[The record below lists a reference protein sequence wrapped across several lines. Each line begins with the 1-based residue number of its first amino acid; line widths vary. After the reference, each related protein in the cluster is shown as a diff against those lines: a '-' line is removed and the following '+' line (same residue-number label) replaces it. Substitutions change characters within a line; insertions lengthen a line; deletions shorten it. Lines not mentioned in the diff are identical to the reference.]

1 MTIRTR
7 APFSSFRGACAA
19 TTDGTALRTAKL
31 TTHDAFATS
40 AIPCRRM
47 RGSVGWRRATWRVAV
62 RCGSSTI
69 QHCDM
74 DQPRRIG
81 RGAALLMIGSWLLLR
96 RASESM
102 ILRK

>member
-1 MTIRTR
+1 
-7 APFSSFRGACAA
+7 
-19 TTDGTALRTAKL
+19 
-31 TTHDAFATS
+31 
-40 AIPCRRM
+40 
-47 RGSVGWRRATWRVAV
+47 
-62 RCGSSTI
+62 
-69 QHCDM
+69 M